1 MEKRRFGKTD
11 MNVSVL
17 GFGGSEIGYERA
29 SLASVSKLLNR
40 ALDAGVNVIDTA
52 ECYVTSEELVGNTIS
67 ARRGDYYLFTKC
79 GHERGWS
86 YPDWRPSSLWK
97 SIERSLKRLKTDHV
111 DLLQL
116 HSCSEDELRKGEVI
130 EFLKRA
136 RERGYT
142 RFIGYSGDG
151 QAALYAV
158 NSGHFDSL
166 QTSINIADQEALDL
180 TLPLAKKQN
189 MGVIAKRPL
198 ANVAWAD
205 GSRPARNDYGY
216 PYWERLQKL
225 KYDFLRADLRD
236 SVATALRFVLTVSGV
251 HTAIVGTTKPE
262 RFSENVQAL
271 EAGTLPVEVFDKVR
285 SRWREIAGSDW
296 AGQT

>member
-1 MEKRRFGKTD
+1 
-11 MNVSVL
+11 
-17 GFGGSEIGYERA
+17 
-29 SLASVSKLLNR
+29 
-40 ALDAGVNVIDTA
+40 
-52 ECYVTSEELVGNTIS
+52 
-67 ARRGDYYLFTKC
+67 
-79 GHERGWS
+79 
-86 YPDWRPSSLWK
+86 
-97 SIERSLKRLKTDHV
+97 
-111 DLLQL
+111 LLQL

-136 RERGYT
+136 RKRGYT
-142 RFIGYSGDG
+142 RFIGYSGDS

-158 NSGHFDSL
+158 NSGEFDTL

-180 TLPLAKKQN
+180 TLPLAKKRN

-198 ANVAWAD
+198 ANVAWAHGD
-205 GSRPARNDYGY
+205 RPDRNDYGY

-262 RFSENVQAL
+262 RLSQNAVAL
-271 EAGTLPVEVFDKVR
+271 EAGTLPVEVFENVR
-285 SRWREIAGSDW
+285 SRWREIADSDW

>member
-1 MEKRRFGKTD
+1 M
-11 MNVSVL
+11 
-17 GFGGSEIGYERA
+17 
-29 SLASVSKLLNR
+29 
-40 ALDAGVNVIDTA
+40 
-52 ECYVTSEELVGNTIS
+52 
-67 ARRGDYYLFTKC
+67 
-79 GHERGWS
+79 
-86 YPDWRPSSLWK
+86 
-97 SIERSLKRLKTDHV
+97 
-111 DLLQL
+111 
-116 HSCSEDELRKGEVI
+116 I

-142 RFIGYSGDG
+142 RFIGYSGDS

-158 NSGHFDSL
+158 NSGQFDSL

-189 MGVIAKRPL
+189 MGVIAKRPV

-205 GSRPARNDYGY
+205 GDRPPRDSYGY

-225 KYDFLRADLRD
+225 KYDFLRGDLHD
-236 SVATALRFVLTVSGV
+236 SVATALRFVLTVSSV

-262 RFSENVQAL
+262 RFSENALAL
-271 EAGTLPVEVFDKVR
+271 EAGTLPVEVFEKFR
-285 SRWREIAGSDW
+285 SRWHEIAGPNW

>member
-17 GFGGSEIGYERA
+17 GFGGSEIGYEEA

-52 ECYVTSEELVGNTIS
+52 ECYVTSEELIGNAIS

-86 YPDWRPSSLWK
+86 YPDWCPSSLWK

-142 RFIGYSGDG
+142 RFIGYSGDS
-151 QAALYAV
+151 QAAVYAV
-158 NSGHFDSL
+158 KSGEFDTL

-180 TLPLAKKQN
+180 TLPLAKKRN
-189 MGVIAKRPL
+189 MGVIAKRPV
-198 ANVAWAD
+198 ANVAWAN
-205 GSRPARNDYGY
+205 GGRPPRNDYGY

-225 KYDFLRADLRD
+225 KYDFLRADLHE

-262 RFSENVQAL
+262 RFSKNSLAL
-271 EAGTLPVEVFDKVR
+271 EAETLPIEVFENVR
-285 SRWREIAGSDW
+285 SRWREIASSDW
-296 AGQT
+296 VGQT

>member
-1 MEKRRFGKTD
+1 M
-11 MNVSVL
+11 
-17 GFGGSEIGYERA
+17 
-29 SLASVSKLLNR
+29 
-40 ALDAGVNVIDTA
+40 
-52 ECYVTSEELVGNTIS
+52 
-67 ARRGDYYLFTKC
+67 
-79 GHERGWS
+79 
-86 YPDWRPSSLWK
+86 
-97 SIERSLKRLKTDHV
+97 
-111 DLLQL
+111 LQL

-130 EFLKRA
+130 DFLKRA

-142 RFIGYSGDG
+142 RFIGYSGDS

-158 NSGHFDSL
+158 NSGQFDTL

-180 TLPLAKKQN
+180 TLPLAKKRN

-198 ANVAWAD
+198 ANVAWA
-205 GSRPARNDYGY
+205 GGRPARNDYGY

-225 KYDFLRADLRD
+225 KYDFLRADLHD

-262 RFSENVQAL
+262 RFSENALAL
-271 EAGTLPVEVFDKVR
+271 EAGTLPAEVFENVR
-285 SRWREIAGSDW
+285 SRWREIAGPDW

>member
-1 MEKRRFGKTD
+1 M
-11 MNVSVL
+11 
-17 GFGGSEIGYERA
+17 
-29 SLASVSKLLNR
+29 
-40 ALDAGVNVIDTA
+40 
-52 ECYVTSEELVGNTIS
+52 
-67 ARRGDYYLFTKC
+67 
-79 GHERGWS
+79 
-86 YPDWRPSSLWK
+86 
-97 SIERSLKRLKTDHV
+97 
-111 DLLQL
+111 LQL

-142 RFIGYSGDG
+142 RFIGYSGDS

-158 NSGHFDSL
+158 NSGQFDSL
-166 QTSINIADQEALDL
+166 QTSINIADREALDL
-180 TLPLAKKQN
+180 TLPLAMKRN
-189 MGVIAKRPL
+189 MGVIAKRPV

-205 GSRPARNDYGY
+205 GDRAPRNGYGY

-225 KYDFLRADLRD
+225 KYDFLRTDLHD

-262 RFSENVQAL
+262 RLSQNAVAL
-271 EAGTLPVEVFDKVR
+271 EAGTLPVEVFENVR
-285 SRWREIAGSDW
+285 SRWREIADSDW